1 MRLNRDAAL
10 GVGVVLL
17 VAVLLVPLPP
27 LVLALLQT
35 VNLSIALVVLLAVLY
50 SRDVLETSAFPS
62 LLLFTT
68 LFRLALNVSAT
79 RLILLKANA
88 GPVIAAFGRFLMG
101 SNPVV
106 GFVTFVIL
114 IIVQFVVVTRGSERV
129 AEVAARFTLDAMPG
143 KQMAIDAD
151 LNAGLL
157 NEEAARHRRRSIE
170 QEADFYG
177 AMDGASKFVRG
188 DAIAGILIV
197 LVNIVGGLLI
207 GMLQRHMPV
216 GQALSTYALLTVGD
230 GLVTQVPALLLSI
243 AAGVVVTRAAGD
255 VSLSDALAGQVLN
268 PRALLGGAL
277 ALGVLGVVP
286 GLPHLPFLV
295 VSGCLLGGMW
305 YERRRLRVVADQ
317 EQSAAQQ
324 VQVTQDTAV
333 QVVEPALVAIRY
345 GDALT
350 ALVLGPLMGHLRVA
364 RRELAEQLGLLV
376 PEPEL
381 VQDHELEP
389 QDYRIA
395 VRGSDAG
402 PGSLRLS
409 QVLLLETGAVS
420 EPLAGEATT
429 DPTFGVPALWVP
441 ESERVRAT
449 RAGYQVVEPATVLA
463 THFGE
468 VCRRQAAELLD
479 RAACKAVLERA
490 RSRSASLVDDLVPS
504 VLQVW
509 QVQRV
514 LQGLLAEGV
523 SIRGVSRILEAMAEG
538 AAREGGRDPDTLVE
552 WVRQAL
558 ARDVL
563 RGALVRPALSGG
575 RLRCVLLD
583 PVLEV
588 EIARQ
593 VQGGAPEA
601 GFVLSF
607 RRALAQAMTA
617 ALRDG
622 PCVLLCAPEI
632 RARVRLFTRRAW
644 ARLAVLSTAEV
655 PETVEILP
663 VAQVEGD
670 MATVSA

>member
-10 GVGVVLL
+10 GIGVVLL
-17 VAVLLVPLPP
+17 VAVLLIPLPP
-27 LVLALLQT
+27 IVLALLQT

-79 RLILLKANA
+79 RLILLRANA
-88 GPVIAAFGRFLMG
+88 GPVITAFGRFLMG

-106 GFVTFVIL
+106 GFVTFAIL
-114 IIVQFVVVTRGSERV
+114 IIVQFVVVTKGAERV

-157 NEEAARHRRRSIE
+157 NEEAARQRRRGIE

-197 LVNIVGGLLI
+197 LVNIIGGLSI
-207 GMLQRHMPV
+207 GILQKHMPA

-243 AAGVVVTRAAGD
+243 AAGVVVTRAAGEA
-255 VSLSDALAGQVLN
+255 SLSESLVGQMFH
-268 PRALLGGAL
+268 PRALLVSAM
-277 ALGVLGVVP
+277 ALGVLGIVP

-295 VSGCLLGGMW
+295 VAGLLAAGLW
-305 YERRRLRVVADQ
+305 YERRRVRAAANKANSAVAQAPEDTTVRV
-317 EQSAAQQ
+317 
-324 VQVTQDTAV
+324 T
-333 QVVEPALVAIRY
+333 EPPLVAIRY

-350 ALVLGPLMGHLRVA
+350 ALVLGSLTKHLRVA
-364 RRELAEQLGLLV
+364 RRELADQLGLSV
-376 PEPEL
+376 PEPDL
-381 VQDHELEP
+381 VQDHELAP
-389 QDYRIA
+389 QDYRIE
-395 VRGSDAG
+395 VRGAEAG
-402 PGSLRLS
+402 HGALRLG
-409 QVLLLETGAVS
+409 QVLLIETSAVT
-420 EPLAGEATT
+420 ETLVGESTT

-441 ESERVRAT
+441 ESDRLRAT
-449 RAGYQVVEPATVLA
+449 RLGYQAVEPATVLA

-468 VCRRQAAELLD
+468 TCRRQAAELFD
-479 RAACKAVLERA
+479 RAMCKAVLEQA
-490 RSRSASLVDDLVPS
+490 RTRSASLVDDLVPN

-514 LQGLLAEGV
+514 LQGLLAERV
-523 SIRGVSRILEAMAEG
+523 SIRGMSRILEALAEG
-538 AAREGGRDPDTLVE
+538 AAREGGRDPTTLVE
-552 WVRQAL
+552 WVRQAI
-558 ARDVL
+558 ATDVL
-563 RGALVRPALSGG
+563 RSPLVRPAMDGS

-593 VQGGAPEA
+593 IQSGAA
-601 GFVLSF
+601 DTGFVPAF
-607 RRALAQAMTA
+607 RQALAQAMATA
-617 ALRDG
+617 LPGG
-622 PCVLLCAPEI
+622 PCVLLCTPEI
-632 RARVRLFTRRAW
+632 RARVRLFTRRVW
-644 ARLAVLSTAEV
+644 SRLAVLSTAEI

-663 VAQVEGD
+663 VAQAAVAD
-670 MATVSA
+670 